1 MQKDSFVVAMLGL
14 LVAKGGSAT
23 PSEIIHHDLRVFTES
38 QTKSLY
44 HTEFF
49 GSVFTFHTH
58 FYMGTI

>member
-1 MQKDSFVVAMLGL
+1 MQKDSFVVAKLGL

-23 PSEIIHHDLRVFTES
+23 PSEIIHRNLRVFSES
-38 QTKSLY
+38 QPESLY
-44 HTEFF
+44 HTGFF